1 MFWAR
6 HQETATDRQISA
18 EIILGKVNDPSTPP
32 QASQPAPPSPRTP
45 LGPRRINT
53 VLRTGELDP
62 FVAVAQAQTA
72 AEVAKSENVP
82 LRKELE
88 EARAAMARDQA
99 TRGGRKA
106 VQDLGGGLYDP
117 EYWDDNRADRVRCAI
132 LDMDT
137 VTKLPRPVW
146 NDVKDAPET

>member
-1 MFWAR
+1 MAMESLPEFSK
-6 HQETATDRQISA
+6 QGGA

-117 EYWDDNRADRVRCAI
+117 EMVE
-132 LDMDT
+132 
-137 VTKLPRPVW
+137 LPRPVW